1 MSLSTEDLR
10 HAGVVALA
18 LAILALSAPLALS
31 RASAGQD
38 AAGEALRAAASG
50 GDIEAVRA
58 QLAEGVDVDAA
69 NDYGATPLILAALN
83 GHGEVIRALLDAGA
97 DAELADT
104 FYGRS
109 PMAWASIGGS
119 EDVVSMLF
127 IAGAGDFDALLME
140 AVNAGDIDQVAQL
153 LQMQVPADE
162 VLSEALQRA
171 IAARSEPLA
180 QLLMSAGAVPPP
192 PTIISIDVERL
203 RLYEGRYADE
213 VGFEL
218 MIIADER
225 TLALLVRPPGLRNP
239 LRFVPVEESTFISE
253 NNESIVIRFTV
264 RDDRVVSMSFTQ
276 AGATRRMSKQ

>member
-1 MSLSTEDLR
+1 MSLSTEDLL
-10 HAGVVALA
+10 HAGVVA
-18 LAILALSAPLALS
+18 LAILALSAPPALS
-31 RASAGQD
+31 AASARQD

-69 NDYGATPLILAALN
+69 NDYGATALILAALN
-83 GHGEVIRALLDAGA
+83 GHGEVVRALLDAGA

-140 AVNAGDIDQVAQL
+140 AVTAGDIDQVAQL

-162 VLSEALQRA
+162 VLSEALQHA

-225 TLALLVRPPGLRNP
+225 TIALLVRPPGLRNP

>member
-69 NDYGATPLILAALN
+69 NDYGATPLILAALR
-83 GHGEVIRALLDAGA
+83 GHSEVVRALLDAGA

-264 RDDRVVSMSFTQ
+264 RDGRVVSMSFTQ